1 MNPTLRDLFNHAWA
15 AFGREPDTTRACT
28 HVGERTPE
36 EDFFYTWNFP
46 GGRLLVWNPQL
57 YSTPVDLIFNEGR
70 DYVVGFGAQ
79 EFIEI
84 PNLLE
89 FIQRE
94 QILRA
99 E

>member
-1 MNPTLRDLFNHAWA
+1 MKPTLRVLFEHARA
-15 AFGREPDTTRACT
+15 AFGREPDTAQACN
-28 HVGERTPE
+28 HVDDPE

-57 YSTPVDLIFNEGR
+57 YSTPVDLIFSEGR

-99 E
+99 R